1 MSKKA
6 LLRLRERLGLS
17 QEDLAIALGV
27 QGRLT
32 VYRWEAG
39 ARAPSETI
47 RRLILL
53 LNDLPEKEA
62 KRFLSRFETYGTRK

>member
-6 LLRLRERLGLS
+6 LLQLRERLGLS
-17 QEDLAIALGV
+17 QEDLAVALGV

-53 LNDLPEKEA
+53 LNELPEREA
-62 KRFLSRFETYGTRK
+62 KKLLARLQAYGARK